1 MTMRENLEFLKKDRK
16 VNDAFLRKL
25 ESVGF
30 EIEYGKFSYW
40 SGQEYITVLSLI
52 HI

>member
-25 ESVGF
+25 ESRKTPV
-30 EIEYGKFSYW
+30 
-40 SGQEYITVLSLI
+40 
-52 HI
+52 

>member
-30 EIEYGKFSYW
+30 EIEYGKFSDKF
-40 SGQEYITVLSLI
+40 
-52 HI
+52 